1 MRIYF
6 LLAVLIF
13 LSHTTTAKV
22 SLGFYD
28 EPIEIMMDTTQ
39 KEKVDTTADQSKLD
53 DFNKKM
59 EKIVRIFPL
68 PVVSYSAETD
78 WLFGLTKINSFRIGA
93 DDQYDESIQ
102 PSQVTALFYLTMN
115 KQYKGVLTSDLIFS
129 ENKWES
135 FTQIMFIDFPSYY
148 FGIGDDT
155 KLEDRC
161 WVDTEN
167 FGIEQS
173 IVYQLNET
181 YYIGVKYLFNNF
193 LKVDTVADAEQ
204 CAFNYENLDENEG
217 IQSGIG
223 IRARYDTRDNRLSA
237 RKGSAIYF
245 EFMNY
250 GKWIGSEFEYN
261 SLTIDLRKFITPI
274 KGLTLAGQLY
284 SEAKFGNVP
293 IQSLSL
299 MGGDD
304 MMRGVYHGRF
314 RDKTM
319 IEAQVELRFPI
330 FWVFSGAVFTGL
342 GEVAP
347 DFNSYTWDG
356 VKWTYG
362 AGIRLVV
369 NEATRSNLRF
379 DVGVFEKRPLFFFTY
394 SEAF

>member
-1 MRIYF
+1 MKVYILIGF
-6 LLAVLIF
+6 LLFACNIVKADSSI
-13 LSHTTTAKV
+13 LSYHD
-22 SLGFYD
+22 Y
-28 EPIEIMMDTTQ
+28 EEMMIDTTQ
-39 KEKVDTTADQSKLD
+39 KEKSDTASDQSKLD

-59 EKIVRIFPL
+59 EKIVRVFPL

-93 DDQYDESIQ
+93 EDQYDESIQ
-102 PSQVTALFYLTMN
+102 PSQVTGLLYMTLN
-115 KQYKGVLTSDLIFS
+115 KQYKAVLTSDLVFS

-135 FTQIMFIDFPSYY
+135 FTQIMFINFPSYY
-148 FGIGDDT
+148 FGVGDDT
-155 KLEDRC
+155 KEKNKC

-167 FGIEQS
+167 FAIEQS
-173 IVYQLNET
+173 IVYQLNES
-181 YYIGVKYLFNNF
+181 YYIGVKYLFNNY
-193 LKVDTVADAEQ
+193 LKVDTAVNAED
-204 CAFNYENLDENEG
+204 CIFDYENLKKNEG

-223 IRARYDTRDNRLSA
+223 LRARYDTRDNRLSA

-261 SLTIDLRKFITPI
+261 SFTIDLRKFITPI

-284 SEAKFGNVP
+284 TEIKIGNIP

-299 MGGDD
+299 MGGDN
-304 MMRGVYHGRF
+304 MMRGIYHGRF

-319 IEAQVELRFPI
+319 IEGQVEVRFPI
-330 FWVFSGAVFTGL
+330 FWIFSGTVFTGL

-347 DFNSYTWDG
+347 QFNSYTWDG
-356 VKWTYG
+356 IKWTYG

-379 DVGVFEKRPLFFFTY
+379 DIGFFEQKPLFFFTY